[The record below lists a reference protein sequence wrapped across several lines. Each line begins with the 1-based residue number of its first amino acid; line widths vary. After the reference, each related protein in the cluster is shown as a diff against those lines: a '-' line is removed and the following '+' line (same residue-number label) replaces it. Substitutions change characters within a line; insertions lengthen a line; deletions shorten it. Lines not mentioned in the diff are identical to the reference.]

1 MTSARAIQVRY
12 RILGVLFV
20 LCFVNYLLR
29 NNFSI
34 AIPNIQKEF
43 GFDNED
49 IGWILGSFNLS
60 YALLQIPGGIF
71 GQFFGPR
78 RALTW
83 LAVSWGVLTIF
94 TGFAPSLL
102 AASAAGAMTS
112 LIVIRFLLGATNAPL
127 FPVTAGAFANW
138 FPPGRWAFPNSF
150 LSVGLTLGQ
159 AVIGPLVT
167 FLIVKYGWRESFYL
181 MSPVGF
187 LIAAWWYWYGR
198 DRPGQHPRIT
208 PEEVQL
214 IEGGR
219 GEATAE
225 QKGGWRRMLLN
236 RDMLLLAG
244 AYFCMNYVFYIF
256 ANWLVTYLVQARGL
270 PLPESGGWLY
280 SLPFVTG
287 AALAAIGGLVCDA
300 LCVRIGPKWG
310 CRLPAV
316 SGMLLVAI
324 FLIAGAYADNPY
336 VAIGLLSLC
345 FGFTQ
350 FTEGAFWAAS
360 TYIAGPNTTAATGV
374 LNTGGNAAGFLAPLV
389 GWMSIELG
397 WIPTIASG
405 SIFALV
411 SAGLWLMVRIEHKP
425 ASGGTSHVA

>member
-1 MTSARAIQVRY
+1 
-12 RILGVLFV
+12 
-20 LCFVNYLLR
+20 
-29 NNFSI
+29 
-34 AIPNIQKEF
+34 
-43 GFDNED
+43 
-49 IGWILGSFNLS
+49 
-60 YALLQIPGGIF
+60 
-71 GQFFGPR
+71 
-78 RALTW
+78 
-83 LAVSWGVLTIF
+83 VLTIF

-112 LIVIRFLLGATNAPL
+112 FIVIRFLLGVTNAPL

-138 FPPGRWAFPNSF
+138 FPPGAWAFPNSF

-159 AVIGPLVT
+159 AAVGPIVT

-181 MSPVGF
+181 LAPVGF
-187 LIAAWWYWYGR
+187 LIAAWWNWYGR

-208 PEEVQL
+208 PEELRL

-219 GEATAE
+219 GEPAAGE
-225 QKGGWRRMLLN
+225 KGGWRRMLVN

-256 ANWLVTYLVQARGL
+256 ANWLPTYLVQARGL
-270 PLPESGGWLY
+270 SLPESGLLS
-280 SLPFVTG
+280 SLPFATG

-300 LCVRIGPKWG
+300 LCVRIGPRWG

-316 SGMLLVAI
+316 SGMVLVAI

-360 TYIAGPNTTAATGV
+360 TYVAGPNTTAATGV

-389 GWMSIELG
+389 GWMSIQLG

-411 SAGLWLMVRIEHKP
+411 SAGLWLMVRIEGKP
-425 ASGGTSHVA
+425 KDPGRQTGR